1 MDPTPHL
8 FWITSR
14 AAGTGALALA
24 GASVT
29 IGLAIGAR
37 RLPRS
42 SGRGR
47 GTDLL
52 ALHEWLSIAALVA
65 LVVHGVALLG
75 DGYLHPSLAEIS
87 VPFAS
92 AYRPL
97 WVGLGIIGGYG
108 LAALSLTYY
117 ARKRIGQTRW
127 RALHRFIALFW
138 LLGVVHTLGAGS
150 DVGQAWYVVLLAVIT
165 VPPLLLLGWRYA
177 GRLAPAPVGGAARPD
192 ALAEQDSADDR
203 RPRSQSSG
211 RRDPRSPAW
220 EC

>member
-14 AAGTGALALA
+14 AAGTGALVFA

-29 IGLAIGAR
+29 MGLAIGGRR
-37 RLPRS
+37 RLG
-42 SGRGR
+42 GRGR

-52 ALHEWLSIAALVA
+52 ALHEWLSIATLVA
-65 LVVHGVALLG
+65 LVIHAGALLG

-92 AYRPL
+92 SYRPL

-108 LAALSLTYY
+108 LAALGLTYY
-117 ARKRIGQTRW
+117 ARKRIGSNRW

-150 DVGQAWYVVLLAVIT
+150 DVGQTWYLVLLAVIA

-177 GRLAPAPVGGAARPD
+177 GQPAPAGATSTARSRGQVPLEPAAPAVGPNTRPT
-192 ALAEQDSADDR
+192 A
-203 RPRSQSSG
+203 P
-211 RRDPRSPAW
+211 
-220 EC
+220 